1 MMHRLGIKA
10 RVLLLALLPITVISV
25 ALTWYFITSR
35 LQDMDLA
42 IEDQGRAMARQL
54 AQACEY
60 GLFIGDVGLLED
72 LASGLRGYDAVRS
85 VRIADRDG
93 RIWVQFGSAS
103 QLPALDPTSEGSLL
117 RTRDMLFLSE
127 PVRSMPLMIA
137 TDELGEA
144 QPHTVGQVTLGISLE
159 PTRARQRQILLNSFL
174 LTSVVLVA
182 AILMALRLGRDIV
195 RPIGLLAQ
203 AVERIGQ
210 GNLDVRLGDEMGGE
224 FATLGLGITRMAD
237 ELRGFY
243 ENLQSRI
250 QEATAKLS
258 WQASHDPLTGLIN
271 RVEFG
276 IQVDKALRTAIEE
289 GRRHTLVFMDL
300 DQFKVV
306 NDTSGH
312 KAGDELLRQLSA
324 QLKQALR
331 STDVLARLG
340 GDEFGVLFLDC
351 GVDVGLRLAE
361 GLRRVVEGFRFHH
374 GDRVYSVGV
383 SMGLVEIDADSHSVG
398 ELLSAADTACYAAKE
413 GGRNRIHRYH
423 VEDKELLRR
432 RGEMEWASRITQAL
446 DEGRMQI
453 YCQYLQPL
461 REGDGAQHYEL
472 LLRMV
477 DPDDNVIP
485 PMAFLPAAERYQL
498 AALLDAWVL
507 DQVIERCA
515 GMLERRPEV
524 ILSINISG
532 ASLGDVTFQSRLRR
546 RLAEHPRVASNLCL
560 EITETAAIA
569 NLDSALQLISDL
581 RMLGCRFALDDFG
594 SGLSSF
600 AYLRS
605 LPVDYLK
612 IDGTFVRDMHQD
624 PVDAAMVEAIHKVAR
639 LMGVRTVAEYV
650 EDEDTARMLRE
661 MGVDYAQGYHIHRPQ
676 PLTEVCAGQVALV
689 ADLAR

>member
-1 MMHRLGIKA
+1 MMHHLGIKA
-10 RVLLLALLPITVISV
+10 RVLLLAVLPITVISV
-25 ALTWYFITSR
+25 ALTWYFISSR
-35 LQDMDLA
+35 LQDMDRA
-42 IEDQGRAMARQL
+42 IEDQGQAMTRQL

-60 GLFIGDVGLLED
+60 GLFIGEAGLLED
-72 LASGLRGYDAVRS
+72 LARGLRKNEAVLT

-93 RIWVQFGSAS
+93 RVWVQLGPSK
-103 QLPALDPTSEGSLL
+103 QLPALDTASEGSLL
-117 RTRDMLFLSE
+117 RTRDVLFISE
-127 PVRSMPLMIA
+127 PVRSKPLLIA
-137 TDELGEA
+137 ADVMGEA
-144 QPHTVGQVTLGISLE
+144 QPHSVGQVTLGISLE

-182 AILMALRLGRDIV
+182 ALLMALRLGRDIV

-203 AVERIGQ
+203 TVEKIGQ
-210 GNLDVRLGDEMGGE
+210 GNLHVRLRDELGGE
-224 FATLGLGITRMAD
+224 FTILGRGITRMAE
-237 ELRGFY
+237 ELRGLY
-243 ENLQSRI
+243 ETLQSRI

-276 IQVDKALRTAIEE
+276 IQVDRALGTAIED

-351 GVDVGLRLAE
+351 GVDVGMRLAE
-361 GLRRVVEGFRFHH
+361 GLRRVVEAFRFHY
-374 GDRVYSVGV
+374 GDRLYCVGV
-383 SMGLVEIDADSHSVG
+383 SMGLVEIDAGSHSVG
-398 ELLSAADTACYAAKE
+398 EMLSAADAACYAAKE

-423 VEDKELLRR
+423 IEDKELLRR

-477 DPDDNVIP
+477 DPADNVIP

-498 AALLDAWVL
+498 AAMLDGWVL

-515 GMLERRPEV
+515 VMLEDRPEI

-532 ASLGDVTFQSRLRR
+532 ASLGDAGFQSHLRQ
-546 RLAEHPRVASNLCL
+546 RLAERPRFASNLCL

-569 NLDSALQLISDL
+569 NLDNALQLISDL
-581 RMLGCRFALDDFG
+581 RVLGCRFALDDFG

-624 PVDAAMVEAIHKVAR
+624 PVDAAMVEAIHKVAK

-650 EDEDTARMLRE
+650 EDEATARMLRE

-676 PLTEVCAGQVALV
+676 PLREVCAGEGDRA
-689 ADLAR
+689 

>member
-1 MMHRLGIKA
+1 MHRLGIKA
-10 RVLLLALLPITVISV
+10 RVLLLAMLPIAVISV
-25 ALTWYFITSR
+25 ALTWYFISSR
-35 LQDMDLA
+35 LQDMDRA
-42 IEDQGRAMARQL
+42 IEDQGQVMARQL

-60 GLFIGDVGLLED
+60 GLFIGDADLLQD
-72 LASGLRGYDAVRS
+72 LAHGLRKNDAVLT

-93 RIWVQFGSAS
+93 RVWVQFGPSTR
-103 QLPALDPTSEGSLL
+103 LPALDIASEGSLS
-117 RTRDMLFLSE
+117 RDHDMLFISE
-127 PVRSMPLMIA
+127 PVRSKPLLIA
-137 TDELGEA
+137 IDELGEA
-144 QPHTVGQVTLGISLE
+144 RPQTVGQVTLGISLE

-174 LTSVVLVA
+174 LTTAVLIA

-203 AVERIGQ
+203 AVEKIGQ
-210 GNLDVRLGDEMGGE
+210 GNLHVRLGGELGGE
-224 FATLGLGITRMAD
+224 FTILGQGITRMAE

-243 ENLQSRI
+243 ETLQSRI

-258 WQASHDPLTGLIN
+258 WQASHDPLTGLTN

-276 IQVDKALRTAIEE
+276 VQVDKALRSAMED

-324 QLKQALR
+324 QLRQALR

-351 GVDVGLRLAE
+351 GGDVGMHLAE
-361 GLRRVVEGFRFHH
+361 GLRRVVEDFRFHF

-383 SMGLVEIDADSHSVG
+383 SMGLVEIDAGSHSVG
-398 ELLSAADTACYAAKE
+398 ELLSAADAACYAAKE

-423 VEDKELLRR
+423 IGDKELLRR

-461 REGDGAQHYEL
+461 GEGDGAQHYEL

-477 DPDDNVIP
+477 DPDENVIP

-498 AALLDAWVL
+498 AAMLDGWVL

-515 GMLERRPEV
+515 AMLEDRPEV

-532 ASLGDVTFQSRLRR
+532 ASLGDVGLQTHLRQ
-546 RLAEHPRVASNLCL
+546 RLAEHPQVASNLCL

-569 NLDSALQLISDL
+569 NLDNALQLITDL
-581 RMLGCRFALDDFG
+581 RVLGCRFALDDFG

-650 EDEDTARMLRE
+650 EDAATARMLEE

-676 PLTEVCAGQVALV
+676 PLHELCAGKG
-689 ADLAR
+689 ARTQA

>member
-1 MMHRLGIKA
+1 MMHHLGIKA
-10 RVLLLALLPITVISV
+10 RVLLLAMLPITVISA
-25 ALTWYFITSR
+25 ALTGYFISSR
-35 LQDMDLA
+35 LQDMDQA
-42 IEDQGRAMARQL
+42 IEEQGLAMARQL

-60 GLFIGDVGLLED
+60 GLFIGEEGLLED
-72 LASGLRGYDAVRS
+72 LAQGLRKNDVVES
-85 VRIADRDG
+85 VRIADRYG
-93 RIWVQFGSAS
+93 RVWVQHGPAS
-103 QLPALDPTSEGSLL
+103 QLPALDLASNGSLL
-117 RTRDMLFLSE
+117 RTRDVLYISA
-127 PVRSMPLMIA
+127 PVRSEPLRIA
-137 TDELGEA
+137 TDVLGEA
-144 QPHTVGQVTLGISLE
+144 LPQTVGMVTLGISLE

-174 LTSVVLVA
+174 LTSAVLVA

-203 AVERIGQ
+203 TVEKIGQ
-210 GNLDVRLGDEMGGE
+210 GNLLVRPEGDLGGE
-224 FATLGLGITRMAD
+224 FSILEQGITRMAE
-237 ELRGFY
+237 ELRGLY
-243 ENLQSRI
+243 ETLQSRI

-258 WQASHDPLTGLIN
+258 WQASHDPLTGLVN
-271 RVEFG
+271 RAEFG
-276 IQVDKALRTAIEE
+276 VQVDKALRSAIED

-331 STDVLARLG
+331 SSDVLARLG
-340 GDEFGVLFLDC
+340 GDEFGVLFHDC
-351 GVDVGLRLAE
+351 GVEVGMRLAE
-361 GLRRVVEGFRFHH
+361 GLRRVVEGFRFHYE
-374 GDRVYSVGV
+374 DRVYAVGV
-383 SMGLVEIDADSHSVG
+383 SMGLVEIDAGSHSVG
-398 ELLSAADTACYAAKE
+398 ELLSAADAACYVAKE

-423 VEDKELLRR
+423 IGDKELLRR
-432 RGEMEWASRITQAL
+432 RGEMEWASRITQAM

-453 YCQYLQPL
+453 YCQFLQPL

-477 DPDDNVIP
+477 DPAENVIP

-498 AALLDAWVL
+498 AAMLDGWVL

-515 GMLERRPEV
+515 GMLERRPEL

-532 ASLGDVTFQSRLRR
+532 TSLGDIGFQNHLRR

-569 NLDSALQLISDL
+569 NLEHALQLITDL
-581 RMLGCRFALDDFG
+581 RLLGCRFALDDFG

-612 IDGTFVRDMHQD
+612 IDGAFVRDMHQD
-624 PVDAAMVEAIHKVAR
+624 AVDAAMVEAIHKVAR

-650 EDEDTARMLRE
+650 EDEVTVRMLQE

-676 PLTEVCAGQVALV
+676 PLEEICGGGG
-689 ADLAR
+689 DRD

>member
-10 RVLLLALLPITVISV
+10 RVLLLAMLPITVISV

-35 LQDMDLA
+35 LQDMDRA
-42 IEDQGRAMARQL
+42 IEDQGQAMARQL

-60 GLFIGDVGLLED
+60 GLFIGEAELLED
-72 LASGLRGYDAVRS
+72 LARGLRRNDAVLS

-93 RIWVQFGSAS
+93 RVWVQYGPSPQLTALNIASA
-103 QLPALDPTSEGSLL
+103 GSLL
-117 RTRDMLFLSE
+117 RTRDVLYISE
-127 PVRSMPLMIA
+127 PVRSKPLLIA
-137 TDELGEA
+137 TDALGEA
-144 QPHTVGQVTLGISLE
+144 QPQTVGHVTLGISLE

-174 LTSVVLVA
+174 LTSAVLVV

-195 RPIGLLAQ
+195 RPIGLLTQ
-203 AVERIGQ
+203 AVEKIGQ
-210 GNLDVRLGDEMGGE
+210 GNLHVRLGGELGGE
-224 FATLGLGITRMAD
+224 FTTLGRGIIRMAE
-237 ELRGFY
+237 ELRSFY
-243 ENLQSRI
+243 ETLQSRI

-258 WQASHDPLTGLIN
+258 WQASHDPLTGLAN

-276 IQVDKALRTAIEE
+276 IQVDRALRSAVED

-351 GVDVGLRLAE
+351 GVEVGMRLAE

-374 GDRVYSVGV
+374 GDRVYCVGV
-383 SMGLVEIDADSHSVG
+383 SMGLVEIDAASQSVE
-398 ELLSAADTACYAAKE
+398 ELLSAADAACYVAKE

-446 DEGRMQI
+446 DAGRMQI

-477 DPDDNVIP
+477 GPDESVVP

-498 AALLDAWVL
+498 AAMLDSWVL
-507 DQVIERCA
+507 DQVIEHCA
-515 GMLERRPEV
+515 ETLAGRPEL

-532 ASLGDVTFQSRLRR
+532 ASLGDVGFQTRLRQ

-569 NLDSALQLISDL
+569 NLDHALQLISDL
-581 RMLGCRFALDDFG
+581 RGLGCRFALDDFG

-624 PVDAAMVEAIHKVAR
+624 PIDAAMVEAIHKVAR

-650 EDEDTARMLRE
+650 EDEATALMLRE

-676 PLTEVCAGQVALV
+676 PLHEVCAGEG
-689 ADLAR
+689 RRG

>member
-1 MMHRLGIKA
+1 MMHRFGIKA
-10 RVLLLALLPITVISV
+10 RVLLLAMLPITLISV
-25 ALTWYFITSR
+25 VLTWYFITSR
-35 LQDMDLA
+35 WQDMDRA
-42 IEDQGRAMARQL
+42 IEDQGQAMARQL

-60 GLFIGDVGLLED
+60 GLFIGEAELLED
-72 LASGLRGYDAVRS
+72 LAQGLRRNEAVLS

-93 RIWVQFGSAS
+93 RVWVQFGPSIPTPDSAS
-103 QLPALDPTSEGSLL
+103 QSRLL
-117 RTRDMLFLSE
+117 RTPDMLYISE
-127 PVRSMPLMIA
+127 PVLSKPLSIA
-137 TDELGEA
+137 TDALGEA

-159 PTRARQRQILLNSFL
+159 PTRKRQREILRNSFL
-174 LTSVVLVA
+174 LTSIVLVMA
-182 AILMALRLGRDIV
+182 TLMALRLGRDIV

-203 AVERIGQ
+203 VMEKIGQ
-210 GNLDVRLGDEMGGE
+210 GNLHVKLGEELGGE
-224 FATLGLGITRMAD
+224 FSILGQGITRMAE

-243 ENLQSRI
+243 ETLQSRI

-258 WQASHDPLTGLIN
+258 WQATHDPLTGLAN

-276 IQVDKALRTAIEE
+276 AQVDKALRSAVEE

-300 DQFKVV
+300 DQFKLV

-324 QLKQALR
+324 QLRQALR

-351 GVDVGLRLAE
+351 DVEVGMRLAE
-361 GLRRVVEGFRFHH
+361 GLRRVVEGYRFHH
-374 GDRVYSVGV
+374 GDRVYAVGV
-383 SMGLVEIDADSHSVG
+383 SMGLVEIDAASPSAG
-398 ELLSAADTACYAAKE
+398 ELLSAADAACYAAKE

-423 VEDKELLRR
+423 VGDKELLRR

-446 DEGRMQI
+446 DQGRMQI

-461 REGDGAQHYEL
+461 RDGDGAQHYEL

-477 DPDDNVIP
+477 DADENVIP

-498 AALLDAWVL
+498 AALLDGWVL

-515 GMLERRPEV
+515 GMLEKRPEV
-524 ILSINISG
+524 VLSINISG
-532 ASLGDVTFQSRLRR
+532 ASLGDEGFQTHLRQ
-546 RLAEHPRVASNLCL
+546 RLAEHPRVACNLCL

-581 RMLGCRFALDDFG
+581 RALGCRFALDDFG

-612 IDGTFVRDMHQD
+612 IDGAFVRDMHQD
-624 PVDAAMVEAIHKVAR
+624 PIDAAMVEAIHKVAR

-650 EDEDTARMLRE
+650 EDEATASMLKD
-661 MGVDYAQGYHIHRPQ
+661 MGVDYAQGYHVHRPQ
-676 PLTEVCAGQVALV
+676 PLHELCAGGR
-689 ADLAR
+689 AD